1 MQQPKCSLFPAAD
14 KGLSGPRRVFWLLL
28 IWLIVGIV
36 IAPGILAQKEQQI
49 PISLGDL
56 IDGFE
61 TPAMGGFIEVPGEV
75 EILTFNA
82 EAGERIFL
90 DWGFRDRSLDTLN
103 IRFEGPSSK
112 VYFDALMASPVASGV
127 IQVVRTGLHQLV
139 IGHPESTQIGHYTLR
154 IHRVSEPEFF
164 PMPFAIPTSDAG
176 LGTGAGWIESPG
188 AVDAYT
194 FDSLADQSYILDF
207 LSWDSNLEQINWAM
221 LHEDASG
228 VVGEIL
234 SGDLGS
240 FEKRFINL
248 QKEGAYRLQVGDSV
262 DSGTGSYAFVFQ
274 AVPEPDFFELDL
286 GEEVHIAADANGQGN
301 LEMEAASDVF
311 TWSQEQPGR
320 FFFELVGFDSSLQS
334 AQMRLIGPSGEQ
346 DVRFSRFFFG
356 GDPGAFTLE
365 EPGDYRLVIGGNLNS
380 GVGRYELRIKPVP
393 EDEEHLLSI
402 GQAID
407 GTSATGGE
415 GFIPAP
421 GARDVYLFDAQA
433 RQRVFFEPLSVSET
447 LGLMTWTLED
457 PMGNLLFSQCMRCSV
472 PPAMVL
478 KQTGRYRLTVG
489 GFQFAGT
496 GAYSFRVAEIPA
508 PKTYDIEGN
517 QVTVSLDQ
525 PQPGAGRLELPGEVD
540 LYRIPLRQGESCHL
554 KLTELSRDLK
564 WKLTDPAGMTVFDSS
579 TDDLSPLDQFF
590 GAERAG
596 DHYLQVFQISA
607 NPVNYAF
614 DCQILAACSVLDSE
628 TASALPTISFLDYV
642 DGGGVSSPVIQLAGT
657 VGWEGAARQRELVLV
672 MDSSDSLAAY
682 DPEQERMLAVRSLIE
697 ALPDEAPMRLAL
709 VDFDHEARLLQPLT
723 EDWSEVIEHLSEF
736 DASGGTDLELALNV
750 ALDEIIQNGRE
761 QATASIILFSDGE
774 TSEGN
779 PSAAAQRAQG
789 MGVEIHTVFLGREE
803 VQRARLME
811 TISLATC
818 GNHRKALQASEL
830 SDIFRNLTN
839 DVPIDRIQVLS
850 SAQPNSLFAGQISG
864 PFWRVEGI
872 PVRAIQDQETEL
884 TVLMFTQESSPRIIE
899 SKIRLQYGQVSN
911 QAPSME
917 LVSVFESFEDQPAIL
932 SLALTDAED
941 ADFDPDLEVSFSRPD
956 WVDPDQGYDLSYQ
969 EGRLNLSWHPAADRF
984 GQSLI
989 TLSATDSQGA
999 RVEQT
1004 LRWDLLP
1011 VNDPPFLETP
1021 EPITVLPGQPILPI
1035 GLFGISNGSAYENQP
1050 LSFVVGVE
1058 DESIMDPPDILYRPG
1073 ESEGT
1078 LLLNHRPG
1086 AYGTTLVTIT
1096 IDDGATTDAT
1106 YTVQFLVQFQSPEN
1120 QKPTLRWVRPAANAS
1135 FLEGESIELEVKA
1148 EDADGIVA
1156 EILYQAN
1163 GKPLGSGDPL
1173 TGGLAWMPTEPGI
1186 YVVEVQAV
1194 DDLGSVSEVLSLTLE
1209 VKVTPN
1215 DPPSLR
1221 WVNPSQSLTTMWLG
1235 ESLKLE
1241 VAAEDQDGTIAL
1253 LEFLVDEEVIAS
1265 QTSGS
1270 HEWVWRPQEAGDHII
1285 QARVQDDDGAQSVS
1299 LLRTVKVVPRP
1310 APFSLEIT
1318 HPSDLD
1324 VVCLGEPIQVELA
1337 LKGSPPSG
1345 VVVHLFAGNELVA
1358 LRSASPYTF
1367 DWTPTLPG
1375 DLMLQAV
1382 AYLDDGS
1389 QVSSSAVRLG
1399 VSKTCYQAGMLVGT
1413 SPVADPEWIKSILF
1427 EMGVGSVQ
1435 VATPSE
1441 SPEAWGEV
1449 DLVIAIE
1456 DGVTGIQEQT
1466 VLDLE
1471 YLHHE
1476 LKLPVFLM
1484 GNHLLQSDP
1493 AMEETLLHR
1502 WRSLIHLEGEG
1513 VLSIEGLSELSE
1525 TGFFQAILA
1534 GRFGKVAPFKLSG
1547 DMDWAVATEGAE
1559 AIVRVEDVDGM
1570 VRFPAGGASLE
1581 ERPRWVTQNFSLISQ
1596 LGIENDR
1603 SRRALFQNAVAWL
1616 IGDSVCSNAQFPVQ
1630 VKAWQDES
1638 VAGQWV
1644 EQRLDLANFGACEL
1658 TGGML
1663 WIDYPSAIELDR
1675 VDLSMG
1681 LGWGL
1686 GVDGHSAFVQLGRL
1700 AGGGSVK
1707 AEVSLWMR
1715 GLEPGWH
1722 EVRFCSESNN
1732 TQEACVS
1739 QFWLVSGDSL
1749 VPASIRM
1756 QMAEDGRLWLRV
1768 EGASGVNYR
1777 IEVSYDLSHW
1787 MPFAEVE
1794 GTLTDLPLESLI
1806 QAGHPSAY
1814 FRLVHP

>member
-311 TWSQEQPGR
+311 IWSQEQPGR

-850 SAQPNSLFAGQISG
+850 SAQPNISFAGQISG

-1011 VNDPPFLETP
+1011 VNDPPYLETP

-1035 GLFGISNGSAYENQP
+1035 ELFGISNGSEYENQQ
-1050 LSFVVGVE
+1050 LSFVVSVK

-1073 ESEGT
+1073 ASEGY
-1078 LLLNHRPG
+1078 LVLNHRPG
-1086 AYGTTLVTIT
+1086 VYGTTLVTIT
-1096 IDDGATTDAT
+1096 IRDGATTDAT
-1106 YTVQFLVQFQSPEN
+1106 YTVQFPVQFQSPEN
-1120 QKPTLRWVRPAANAS
+1120 QKPTLQWVRPAANAS
-1135 FLEGESIELEVKA
+1135 FLEGESIELEVRA

-1163 GKPLGSGDPL
+1163 GTQLGAGDPL
-1173 TGGLAWMPTEPGI
+1173 TGRLAWMPTEPGI
-1186 YVVEVQAV
+1186 YVVEVQAM
-1194 DDLGSVSEVLSLTLE
+1194 DDLGSVSEVLSRTLE

-1215 DPPSLR
+1215 EPPSLR

-1318 HPSDLD
+1318 HPNDLD

-1399 VSKTCYQAGMLVGT
+1399 VSKTCYQAGILVGT
-1413 SPVADPEWIKSILF
+1413 NPVADPEWIKSILF

-1456 DGVTGIQEQT
+1456 DGMTGIQEQT

-1493 AMEETLLHR
+1493 AMEEALLHR

-1768 EGASGVNYR
+1768 EGASGVNYQ

>member
-240 FEKRFINL
+240 FEKRFLNL

-311 TWSQEQPGR
+311 IWSQEQPGR

-850 SAQPNSLFAGQISG
+850 SAQPNISFAGQISG

-1011 VNDPPFLETP
+1011 VNDPPYLETP

-1035 GLFGISNGSAYENQP
+1035 GLFGISNGSEYENQQ
-1050 LSFVVGVE
+1050 LSFVVSVK

-1073 ESEGT
+1073 ASEGY
-1078 LLLNHRPG
+1078 LVLNHRPG
-1086 AYGTTLVTIT
+1086 VYGKTLVTIT
-1096 IDDGATTDAT
+1096 IRDGATTDAT
-1106 YTVQFLVQFQSPEN
+1106 YTVQFPVQFQSPEN
-1120 QKPTLRWVRPAANAS
+1120 QKPTLQWVRPAANAS

-1163 GKPLGSGDPL
+1163 GTQLGAGDPL
-1173 TGGLAWMPTEPGI
+1173 TGRLAWMPTEPGI

-1194 DDLGSVSEVLSLTLE
+1194 DDLGSVSEVLSRTLE

-1215 DPPSLR
+1215 EPPSLR

-1318 HPSDLD
+1318 HPNDLD
-1324 VVCLGEPIQVELA
+1324 LVCLGEPIQVELA

-1399 VSKTCYQAGMLVGT
+1399 VSKTCYQAGILVGT
-1413 SPVADPEWIKSILF
+1413 NPVADPEWIKSILF

-1493 AMEETLLHR
+1493 AMEEALLHR

-1768 EGASGVNYR
+1768 EGASGVNYQ

>member
-1 MQQPKCSLFPAAD
+1 
-14 KGLSGPRRVFWLLL
+14 
-28 IWLIVGIV
+28 
-36 IAPGILAQKEQQI
+36 
-49 PISLGDL
+49 
-56 IDGFE
+56 
-61 TPAMGGFIEVPGEV
+61 
-75 EILTFNA
+75 
-82 EAGERIFL
+82 
-90 DWGFRDRSLDTLN
+90 
-103 IRFEGPSSK
+103 
-112 VYFDALMASPVASGV
+112 
-127 IQVVRTGLHQLV
+127 
-139 IGHPESTQIGHYTLR
+139 
-154 IHRVSEPEFF
+154 
-164 PMPFAIPTSDAG
+164 
-176 LGTGAGWIESPG
+176 
-188 AVDAYT
+188 
-194 FDSLADQSYILDF
+194 
-207 LSWDSNLEQINWAM
+207 
-221 LHEDASG
+221 
-228 VVGEIL
+228 
-234 SGDLGS
+234 
-240 FEKRFINL
+240 
-248 QKEGAYRLQVGDSV
+248 
-262 DSGTGSYAFVFQ
+262 
-274 AVPEPDFFELDL
+274 
-286 GEEVHIAADANGQGN
+286 
-301 LEMEAASDVF
+301 
-311 TWSQEQPGR
+311 
-320 FFFELVGFDSSLQS
+320 
-334 AQMRLIGPSGEQ
+334 
-346 DVRFSRFFFG
+346 
-356 GDPGAFTLE
+356 
-365 EPGDYRLVIGGNLNS
+365 
-380 GVGRYELRIKPVP
+380 
-393 EDEEHLLSI
+393 
-402 GQAID
+402 
-407 GTSATGGE
+407 
-415 GFIPAP
+415 
-421 GARDVYLFDAQA
+421 
-433 RQRVFFEPLSVSET
+433 
-447 LGLMTWTLED
+447 
-457 PMGNLLFSQCMRCSV
+457 
-472 PPAMVL
+472 
-478 KQTGRYRLTVG
+478 
-489 GFQFAGT
+489 
-496 GAYSFRVAEIPA
+496 
-508 PKTYDIEGN
+508 
-517 QVTVSLDQ
+517 
-525 PQPGAGRLELPGEVD
+525 
-540 LYRIPLRQGESCHL
+540 
-554 KLTELSRDLK
+554 
-564 WKLTDPAGMTVFDSS
+564 
-579 TDDLSPLDQFF
+579 
-590 GAERAG
+590 
-596 DHYLQVFQISA
+596 
-607 NPVNYAF
+607 
-614 DCQILAACSVLDSE
+614 
-628 TASALPTISFLDYV
+628 
-642 DGGGVSSPVIQLAGT
+642 
-657 VGWEGAARQRELVLV
+657 
-672 MDSSDSLAAY
+672 
-682 DPEQERMLAVRSLIE
+682 
-697 ALPDEAPMRLAL
+697 
-709 VDFDHEARLLQPLT
+709 
-723 EDWSEVIEHLSEF
+723 
-736 DASGGTDLELALNV
+736 
-750 ALDEIIQNGRE
+750 
-761 QATASIILFSDGE
+761 
-774 TSEGN
+774 
-779 PSAAAQRAQG
+779 
-789 MGVEIHTVFLGREE
+789 
-803 VQRARLME
+803 
-811 TISLATC
+811 
-818 GNHRKALQASEL
+818 
-830 SDIFRNLTN
+830 
-839 DVPIDRIQVLS
+839 
-850 SAQPNSLFAGQISG
+850 
-864 PFWRVEGI
+864 
-872 PVRAIQDQETEL
+872 
-884 TVLMFTQESSPRIIE
+884 
-899 SKIRLQYGQVSN
+899 
-911 QAPSME
+911 
-917 LVSVFESFEDQPAIL
+917 
-932 SLALTDAED
+932 
-941 ADFDPDLEVSFSRPD
+941 
-956 WVDPDQGYDLSYQ
+956 
-969 EGRLNLSWHPAADRF
+969 
-984 GQSLI
+984 
-989 TLSATDSQGA
+989 
-999 RVEQT
+999 
-1004 LRWDLLP
+1004 
-1011 VNDPPFLETP
+1011 
-1021 EPITVLPGQPILPI
+1021 
-1035 GLFGISNGSAYENQP
+1035 
-1050 LSFVVGVE
+1050 
-1058 DESIMDPPDILYRPG
+1058 
-1073 ESEGT
+1073 
-1078 LLLNHRPG
+1078 
-1086 AYGTTLVTIT
+1086 
-1096 IDDGATTDAT
+1096 
-1106 YTVQFLVQFQSPEN
+1106 
-1120 QKPTLRWVRPAANAS
+1120 
-1135 FLEGESIELEVKA
+1135 
-1148 EDADGIVA
+1148 
-1156 EILYQAN
+1156 
-1163 GKPLGSGDPL
+1163 
-1173 TGGLAWMPTEPGI
+1173 
-1186 YVVEVQAV
+1186 
-1194 DDLGSVSEVLSLTLE
+1194 
-1209 VKVTPN
+1209 
-1215 DPPSLR
+1215 
-1221 WVNPSQSLTTMWLG
+1221 MWLG

-1318 HPSDLD
+1318 HPNDLD

-1399 VSKTCYQAGMLVGT
+1399 VSKTCYQAGILVGT
-1413 SPVADPEWIKSILF
+1413 NPVADPEWIKSILF

-1493 AMEETLLHR
+1493 AMEEALLHR

-1581 ERPRWVTQNFSLISQ
+1581 ELPRWVTQNFSLISQ

-1616 IGDSVCSNAQFPVQ
+1616 LRDSVCSNAQFPVQ

-1768 EGASGVNYR
+1768 EGASGVNYQ

-1794 GTLTDLPLESLI
+1794 GTLTDLPLESVI

-1814 FRLVHP
+1814 FRLVQP

>member
-1 MQQPKCSLFPAAD
+1 
-14 KGLSGPRRVFWLLL
+14 
-28 IWLIVGIV
+28 
-36 IAPGILAQKEQQI
+36 
-49 PISLGDL
+49 
-56 IDGFE
+56 
-61 TPAMGGFIEVPGEV
+61 
-75 EILTFNA
+75 
-82 EAGERIFL
+82 
-90 DWGFRDRSLDTLN
+90 
-103 IRFEGPSSK
+103 
-112 VYFDALMASPVASGV
+112 
-127 IQVVRTGLHQLV
+127 
-139 IGHPESTQIGHYTLR
+139 
-154 IHRVSEPEFF
+154 
-164 PMPFAIPTSDAG
+164 
-176 LGTGAGWIESPG
+176 
-188 AVDAYT
+188 
-194 FDSLADQSYILDF
+194 
-207 LSWDSNLEQINWAM
+207 
-221 LHEDASG
+221 
-228 VVGEIL
+228 
-234 SGDLGS
+234 
-240 FEKRFINL
+240 
-248 QKEGAYRLQVGDSV
+248 
-262 DSGTGSYAFVFQ
+262 
-274 AVPEPDFFELDL
+274 
-286 GEEVHIAADANGQGN
+286 
-301 LEMEAASDVF
+301 
-311 TWSQEQPGR
+311 
-320 FFFELVGFDSSLQS
+320 
-334 AQMRLIGPSGEQ
+334 
-346 DVRFSRFFFG
+346 
-356 GDPGAFTLE
+356 
-365 EPGDYRLVIGGNLNS
+365 
-380 GVGRYELRIKPVP
+380 
-393 EDEEHLLSI
+393 
-402 GQAID
+402 
-407 GTSATGGE
+407 
-415 GFIPAP
+415 
-421 GARDVYLFDAQA
+421 
-433 RQRVFFEPLSVSET
+433 
-447 LGLMTWTLED
+447 
-457 PMGNLLFSQCMRCSV
+457 
-472 PPAMVL
+472 
-478 KQTGRYRLTVG
+478 
-489 GFQFAGT
+489 
-496 GAYSFRVAEIPA
+496 
-508 PKTYDIEGN
+508 
-517 QVTVSLDQ
+517 
-525 PQPGAGRLELPGEVD
+525 
-540 LYRIPLRQGESCHL
+540 
-554 KLTELSRDLK
+554 
-564 WKLTDPAGMTVFDSS
+564 
-579 TDDLSPLDQFF
+579 
-590 GAERAG
+590 
-596 DHYLQVFQISA
+596 
-607 NPVNYAF
+607 
-614 DCQILAACSVLDSE
+614 
-628 TASALPTISFLDYV
+628 
-642 DGGGVSSPVIQLAGT
+642 
-657 VGWEGAARQRELVLV
+657 
-672 MDSSDSLAAY
+672 
-682 DPEQERMLAVRSLIE
+682 
-697 ALPDEAPMRLAL
+697 
-709 VDFDHEARLLQPLT
+709 
-723 EDWSEVIEHLSEF
+723 
-736 DASGGTDLELALNV
+736 
-750 ALDEIIQNGRE
+750 
-761 QATASIILFSDGE
+761 
-774 TSEGN
+774 
-779 PSAAAQRAQG
+779 
-789 MGVEIHTVFLGREE
+789 
-803 VQRARLME
+803 
-811 TISLATC
+811 
-818 GNHRKALQASEL
+818 
-830 SDIFRNLTN
+830 
-839 DVPIDRIQVLS
+839 
-850 SAQPNSLFAGQISG
+850 
-864 PFWRVEGI
+864 
-872 PVRAIQDQETEL
+872 
-884 TVLMFTQESSPRIIE
+884 
-899 SKIRLQYGQVSN
+899 
-911 QAPSME
+911 
-917 LVSVFESFEDQPAIL
+917 
-932 SLALTDAED
+932 
-941 ADFDPDLEVSFSRPD
+941 
-956 WVDPDQGYDLSYQ
+956 
-969 EGRLNLSWHPAADRF
+969 
-984 GQSLI
+984 SLI

-1011 VNDPPFLETP
+1011 VNDPPYLETP

-1035 GLFGISNGSAYENQP
+1035 GLFGISSGSAYENQP
-1050 LSFVVGVE
+1050 LSFVVSVK

-1096 IDDGATTDAT
+1096 IGDGATNDAT

-1120 QKPTLRWVRPAANAS
+1120 QKPTLQWVRPAANAS

-1148 EDADGIVA
+1148 EDADGFVA

-1163 GKPLGSGDPL
+1163 GTPLGAGDPL
-1173 TGGLAWMPTEPGI
+1173 TGRLAWMPTEPGI

-1194 DDLGSVSEVLSLTLE
+1194 DDLGLVSEVLSLTLE

-1215 DPPSLR
+1215 EPPSLR

-1318 HPSDLD
+1318 HPNDLD
-1324 VVCLGEPIQVELA
+1324 LVCLGEPIQVELA

-1399 VSKTCYQAGMLVGT
+1399 VSKTCYQAGILVGT
-1413 SPVADPEWIKSILF
+1413 NPVADPEWIKSILF

-1493 AMEETLLHR
+1493 AMEEALLHR

-1700 AGGGSVK
+1700 AGGGLVK

-1768 EGASGVNYR
+1768 EGASGVNYQ

-1806 QAGHPSAY
+1806 EEGHPSAY
-1814 FRLVHP
+1814 F

>member
-421 GARDVYLFDAQA
+421 GARDVYLFEAQA

-682 DPEQERMLAVRSLIE
+682 DPKQERMLAVRSLIE

-779 PSAAAQRAQG
+779 PSAAAQRAQE

-1011 VNDPPFLETP
+1011 VNDPPYLETP

-1035 GLFGISNGSAYENQP
+1035 GLFGISNGSAYENQQ
-1050 LSFVVGVE
+1050 LSFVVSVK

-1073 ESEGT
+1073 ASEGY
-1078 LLLNHRPG
+1078 LVLNHRPG
-1086 AYGTTLVTIT
+1086 VYGKTLVTIT
-1096 IDDGATTDAT
+1096 IRDGATTDAT
-1106 YTVQFLVQFQSPEN
+1106 YTVQFPVQFQSPEN
-1120 QKPTLRWVRPAANAS
+1120 QQPTLQWVRPAANAS

-1163 GKPLGSGDPL
+1163 GTQLGAGDPL
-1173 TGGLAWMPTEPGI
+1173 TGRLAWMPTEPGI

-1194 DDLGSVSEVLSLTLE
+1194 DDLGSVSEVLSRTLE

-1215 DPPSLR
+1215 EPPS
-1221 WVNPSQSLTTMWLG
+1221 M
-1235 ESLKLE
+1235 
-1241 VAAEDQDGTIAL
+1241 
-1253 LEFLVDEEVIAS
+1253 
-1265 QTSGS
+1265 
-1270 HEWVWRPQEAGDHII
+1270 
-1285 QARVQDDDGAQSVS
+1285 
-1299 LLRTVKVVPRP
+1299 
-1310 APFSLEIT
+1310 
-1318 HPSDLD
+1318 
-1324 VVCLGEPIQVELA
+1324 
-1337 LKGSPPSG
+1337 
-1345 VVVHLFAGNELVA
+1345 
-1358 LRSASPYTF
+1358 
-1367 DWTPTLPG
+1367 
-1375 DLMLQAV
+1375 
-1382 AYLDDGS
+1382 
-1389 QVSSSAVRLG
+1389 
-1399 VSKTCYQAGMLVGT
+1399 
-1413 SPVADPEWIKSILF
+1413 
-1427 EMGVGSVQ
+1427 
-1435 VATPSE
+1435 
-1441 SPEAWGEV
+1441 
-1449 DLVIAIE
+1449 
-1456 DGVTGIQEQT
+1456 
-1466 VLDLE
+1466 
-1471 YLHHE
+1471 
-1476 LKLPVFLM
+1476 
-1484 GNHLLQSDP
+1484 
-1493 AMEETLLHR
+1493 
-1502 WRSLIHLEGEG
+1502 
-1513 VLSIEGLSELSE
+1513 
-1525 TGFFQAILA
+1525 
-1534 GRFGKVAPFKLSG
+1534 
-1547 DMDWAVATEGAE
+1547 
-1559 AIVRVEDVDGM
+1559 
-1570 VRFPAGGASLE
+1570 
-1581 ERPRWVTQNFSLISQ
+1581 
-1596 LGIENDR
+1596 
-1603 SRRALFQNAVAWL
+1603 
-1616 IGDSVCSNAQFPVQ
+1616 
-1630 VKAWQDES
+1630 
-1638 VAGQWV
+1638 
-1644 EQRLDLANFGACEL
+1644 
-1658 TGGML
+1658 
-1663 WIDYPSAIELDR
+1663 
-1675 VDLSMG
+1675 
-1681 LGWGL
+1681 
-1686 GVDGHSAFVQLGRL
+1686 
-1700 AGGGSVK
+1700 
-1707 AEVSLWMR
+1707 
-1715 GLEPGWH
+1715 
-1722 EVRFCSESNN
+1722 
-1732 TQEACVS
+1732 
-1739 QFWLVSGDSL
+1739 
-1749 VPASIRM
+1749 
-1756 QMAEDGRLWLRV
+1756 
-1768 EGASGVNYR
+1768 
-1777 IEVSYDLSHW
+1777 
-1787 MPFAEVE
+1787 
-1794 GTLTDLPLESLI
+1794 
-1806 QAGHPSAY
+1806 
-1814 FRLVHP
+1814 